1 MSYPFGK
8 EETTTEKQLFEFFC
22 ECLRRGDWELAQ
34 ACVPQLQRGQG
45 EIPQKVEDILQALVQ
60 CPILLRCGPD
70 INPQRLAWLWLLV
83 LEKWLPPEK
92 KLLSTVFRRKLE
104 FLFLSEDLQGGIPE
118 TILKELFETLAQGP
132 AGCTSDRSQRWES
145 GAPQLSPEAVSML
158 WNLLKQAPGPA
169 QALLE
174 LLLEERHS
182 ASLCHSSLQ
191 KSLLDLIRKALQTLR
206 DPASQP
212 AGVTDAVCGALQAL
226 CCTAE
231 LPEGEWHV
239 LCEELLETCRT
250 EGSPLKEE
258 WLLGCLLHKA
268 GRSLLSLYGHTY
280 AEKVAERPPKASL
293 SGKDHP
299 DPERAML
306 ALFSTPD
313 PAHAWKMAFFYCL
326 SNNKHFLEQ
335 ILVS

>member
-1 MSYPFGK
+1 
-8 EETTTEKQLFEFFC
+8 
-22 ECLRRGDWELAQ
+22 
-34 ACVPQLQRGQG
+34 
-45 EIPQKVEDILQALVQ
+45 
-60 CPILLRCGPD
+60 
-70 INPQRLAWLWLLV
+70 
-83 LEKWLPPEK
+83 
-92 KLLSTVFRRKLE
+92 
-104 FLFLSEDLQGGIPE
+104 
-118 TILKELFETLAQGP
+118 
-132 AGCTSDRSQRWES
+132 
-145 GAPQLSPEAVSML
+145 ML

-258 WLLGCLLHKA
+258 RLLGCLLHKA

-293 SGKDHP
+293 SG
-299 DPERAML
+299 
-306 ALFSTPD
+306 TQ
-313 PAHAWKMAFFYCL
+313 FFL
-326 SNNKHFLEQ
+326 
-335 ILVS
+335 